1 MTAPNIVNVATIT
14 GKTAGQLVGTNGTAI
29 VSNPASS
36 GKVLKINAL
45 YVSNVDGTSNA
56 EIDAYL
62 YGNEVVSGFVSS
74 AVATANETL
83 DISNESGASYGILFD
98 SSGYNF
104 YVYDSVSIW
113 QYYAST
119 PWNVSTAT
127 FVKTKASVFASPN
140 NNFRRMNF
148 NNDGT
153 KIYAG
158 SYTSDTIVSLSLSTA
173 WDVGTIGT
181 TASTLDVSNEVLN
194 PQDFG
199 FNSDGTKLYVAATGS
214 ATDTIYQYDLTT
226 AFDVT
231 TGSYAN
237 KSLTFTPDSWGG
249 TIQVVDNDTK
259 LLRFGEGN
267 DDLYVFTMSTA
278 GDLST
283 ATYTEN
289 IAFDA
294 LSGTDTSLYRG
305 MFIKPDGSKGYLSNF
320 GDDLVKTFIFGS
332 TTSDQFHI
340 AKTIVV
346 PADATLDVI
355 SKPIYL
361 EEGFS
366 LRLKAN
372 AASDLEAVCS
382 YEEIS

>member
-29 VSNPASS
+29 VSNPANS

-45 YVSNVDGTSNA
+45 YVSNVDGTNNA

-62 YGNEVVSGFVSS
+62 YGNEVVSGFQSS

-83 DISNESGASYGILFD
+83 DISNETSYPTGLFFDPSGHNL
-98 SSGYNF
+98 
-104 YVYDSVSIW
+104 YVNDSVSIW

-127 FVKTKASVFASPN
+127 FVRTKATVFASPN
-140 NNFRRMNF
+140 NNVRRMKF

-153 KIYAG
+153 KIYSG
-158 SYTSDTIVSLSLSTA
+158 SYNSDTIVSLPLSTA
-173 WDVGTIGT
+173 WDIQTIGT
-181 TASTLDVSNEVLN
+181 TASTLDVSNEILN
-194 PQDFG
+194 PQDFA

-214 ATDTIYQYDLTT
+214 YDTIYQYDLTT

-237 KSLTFTPDSWGG
+237 KSLTFVKDSWGG
-249 TIQVVDNDTK
+249 DMQVVDNDTK
-259 LLRFGEGN
+259 LFRHGETN
-267 DDLYVFTMSTA
+267 DDVYIFTMSTA

-283 ATYTEN
+283 ASYTES

-294 LSGTDTSLYRG
+294 LSGTNTSNYKG
-305 MFIKPDGSKGYLSNF
+305 MFIKPDGSKGYLGND
-320 GDDLVKTFIFGS
+320 GDALLKTFIFGS
-332 TTSDQFHI
+332 TTSDQFHV
-340 AKTIVV
+340 AKTVVV

>member
-29 VSNPASS
+29 VSNPANS

-45 YVSNVDGTSNA
+45 YVSNVDGTNNA

-62 YGNEVVSGFVSS
+62 YGNEVVSGFQSS

-83 DISNESGASYGILFD
+83 DISNESTSVYGVFID
-98 SSGYNF
+98 PSGHNV
-104 YVYDSVSIW
+104 YVNDSVSIW
-113 QYYAST
+113 QYYAAT
-119 PWNVSTAT
+119 AWDVSTAT
-127 FVKTKASVFASPN
+127 FVKTRTSFFASPN
-140 NNFRRMNF
+140 SNVRQMKF

-153 KIYAG
+153 KIFAG
-158 SYTSDTIVSLSLSTA
+158 SYNSDAIVSLPLSTA
-173 WDVGTIGT
+173 WDVQTIGT
-181 TASTLDVSNEVLN
+181 TASTLDISNEFLN
-194 PQDFG
+194 PQNFA

-237 KSLTFTPDSWGG
+237 KSLTFTQDSWGG
-249 TIQVVDNDTK
+249 AMQVVDNDTK
-259 LLRFGEGN
+259 LFRFGESN
-267 DDLYVFTMSTA
+267 DDVYIFTMSTA
-278 GDLST
+278 GDIST
-283 ATYTEN
+283 ATYTES

-294 LSGTDTSLYRG
+294 LSGTDTSGYRG
-305 MFIKPDGSKGYLSNF
+305 MFIKPDGSKGYLSNY
-320 GDDLVKTFIFGS
+320 GDDLVKTFILGS
-332 TTSDQFHI
+332 TAFDQFHV
-340 AKTIVV
+340 AKTVSI

-372 AASDLEAVCS
+372 LASDLEAVCS

>member
-29 VSNPASS
+29 VSNPANS

-45 YVSNVDGTSNA
+45 YVSNVDGTNNA

-62 YGNEVVSGFVSS
+62 YGNEVVSGFQSS

-83 DISNESGASYGILFD
+83 DISNETSNVYGVFFDPSGNNLYICDAG
-98 SSGYNF
+98 
-104 YVYDSVSIW
+104 SIW

-127 FVKTKASVFASPN
+127 FVRTKASVFASPN
-140 NNFRRMNF
+140 NNTRRMKF

-153 KIYAG
+153 KVYAG
-158 SYTSDTIVSLSLSTA
+158 SYNSEAIVSLPLSTA
-173 WDVGTIGT
+173 WDIQTIGT
-181 TASTLDVSNEVLN
+181 TASTLDVSNELLN
-194 PQDFG
+194 PQDFT

-214 ATDTIYQYDLTT
+214 STDTIYQYDLTT

-237 KSLTFTPDSWGG
+237 KSLTFTKDSWGG
-249 TIQVVDNDTK
+249 DMQVVDNDTK
-259 LLRFGEGN
+259 LFRFGEGN
-267 DDLYVFTMSTA
+267 DDLYIFTMSTA

-283 ATYTEN
+283 ATYTES
-289 IAFDA
+289 IAYDA
-294 LSGTDTSLYRG
+294 LSGTDTSGYRG
-305 MFIKPDGSKGYLSNF
+305 MFIKPDGSKGYLGNY
-320 GDDLVKTFIFGS
+320 GDDLLKTFTFGS
-332 TTSDQFHI
+332 TTFDQFHV

-361 EEGFS
+361 EEGVS